1 MIILIAQ
8 IVLGIIVFVY
18 IGDIQEASS
27 ILLKKLWDDHDKP
40 ANTEFWNTIQSN
52 VSFVLIFWF
61 FFKHTPS
68 CIQSVLFI
76 FLFSFFIQLQ
86 CCGLSGPAGYLPN
99 LPPDSCCASNDRPKD
114 YGSFV
119 SKLSCTAHVYT
130 TGCAQALNEF
140 VQVAGHTLGA
150 VALGV
155 AAIEVILKIN
165 LNNLT
170 VEFF

>member
-18 IGDIQEASS
+18 IGDIQEASG

-52 VSFVLIFWF
+52 VCVSFCFFLIFWQLILKF
-61 FFKHTPS
+61 N
-68 CIQSVLFI
+68 FI
-76 FLFSFFIQLQ
+76 CVQLK
-86 CCGLSGPAGYLPN
+86 CCGLNGPAGYLPS
-99 LPPDSCCASNDRPKD
+99 LPPDSCCASADRPKD

-119 SKLSCTAHVYT
+119 SKLSCTANVYT
-130 TGCAQALNEF
+130 TGCAHALNEF

-155 AAIEVILKIN
+155 AAIEVNI
-165 LNNLT
+165 
-170 VEFF
+170 